1 MKTCNRCG
9 ESKPVDE
16 FYANKLMPDGRLK
29 QCKACT
35 RAAQKA
41 WKDANRAEYLAGK
54 KRDYETHKAKRLA
67 AQKARYERDKATIL
81 AKQSE
86 YGRARR
92 ERDGDTLRAREARYR
107 EENRELVRTI
117 AARWRD
123 VNRGKYRAQR
133 AADKAARAA
142 RAVAWA
148 DPVAIA
154 TLYEVAARVSKCL
167 GVEHHVDH
175 VIPLRGKRVSG
186 LHVPLNLRVLPAPL
200 NLRKNNRFEVV
211 A

>member
-9 ESKPVDE
+9 ESKPVAD
-16 FYANKLMPDGRLK
+16 FYVNKLMPDGRLK
-29 QCKACT
+29 QCKECT
-35 RAAQKA
+35 LAAQKA
-41 WKDANRAEYLAGK
+41 WKESNREAYLAAK
-54 KRDYETHKAKRLA
+54 KRDYEMHKAKRLA
-67 AQKARYERDKATIL
+67 AMKARYERDKESIL
-81 AKQSE
+81 AQQRE
-86 YGRARR
+86 YQRARR
-92 ERDGDTLRAREARYR
+92 ERDGDALRAREARYR
-107 EENRELVRTI
+107 EENRELVRTV
-117 AARWRD
+117 ASRWRET
-123 VNRGKYRAQR
+123 NRGKYRAR
-133 AADKAARAA
+133 HAADKAARAA

-200 NLRKNNRFEVV
+200 NLRKNNRFEV
-211 A
+211 AA

>member
-9 ESKPVDE
+9 ESKPVAD
-16 FYANKLMPDGRLK
+16 FYVNKLMPDGRLK
-29 QCKACT
+29 QCKECT
-35 RAAQKA
+35 LAAQKA
-41 WKDANRAEYLAGK
+41 WKETNRAEYLAQK

-67 AQKARYERDKATIL
+67 AQKVRYERDKATIL

-92 ERDGDTLRAREARYR
+92 ERDGDVLRAREARYR
-107 EENRELVRTI
+107 AENRELILAI

-123 VNRGKYRAQR
+123 VNRGKCRAR
-133 AADKAARAA
+133 HAADKAARAA

-148 DPVAIA
+148 DPVALA
-154 TLYEVAARVSKCL
+154 TFYEVAARVSKCL

-200 NLRKNNRFEVV
+200 NLRKNNRFEV
-211 A
+211 AA

>member
-9 ESKPVDE
+9 ESKPVAD
-16 FYANKLMPDGRLK
+16 FYVNKLMPDGRLK

-35 RAAQKA
+35 RTARKA
-41 WKDANRAEYLAGK
+41 WKETNRAEYLAQK

-67 AQKARYERDKATIL
+67 AQKVRYERDKATIL
-81 AKQSE
+81 GKQSE

-92 ERDGDTLRAREARYR
+92 ERDGDVLRAREARYR
-107 EENRELVRTI
+107 AENRELILAI

-123 VNRGKYRAQR
+123 VNRGKYRAR
-133 AADKAARAA
+133 HAADKAARAA

-200 NLRKNNRFEVV
+200 NLRKNNRFEV
-211 A
+211 AA